1 MHGIAQRRLAAR
13 VACLAAACLLHAAPP
28 AAAAESN
35 QLGLQA
41 GARRLQA
48 ASKTASAQSRL
59 CSYEQER
66 CTRQF
71 GKQQAAAGSAAMAH
85 ELQMVGMENS
95 GKHFRIV

>member
-48 ASKTASAQSRL
+48 ASGAASKTASAQSRL

-71 GKQQAAAGSAAMAH
+71 GKQQAAH